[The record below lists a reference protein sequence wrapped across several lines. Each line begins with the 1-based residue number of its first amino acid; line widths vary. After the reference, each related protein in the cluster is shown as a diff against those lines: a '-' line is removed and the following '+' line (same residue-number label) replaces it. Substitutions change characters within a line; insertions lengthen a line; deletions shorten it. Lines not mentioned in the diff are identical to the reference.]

1 MSTYTHF
8 SPVDRWSIYFFVKP
22 LWSPSSRWDIF
33 SFSISFFAHEC
44 CPSLFPLLIM
54 EIDHS
59 VVPLFFFHTKRSLG
73 FNYRQKT
80 EQESFNTAQMSITK

>member
-59 VVPLFFFHTKRSLG
+59 VVPLFFSIPSVAWGLTIVRKQNKSLLTLL
-73 FNYRQKT
+73 K
-80 EQESFNTAQMSITK
+80 